1 LGCVVNVPIDQPGVM
16 EMAEQAV
23 SAMDQI
29 VAAPTIHATPKVLG
43 VQKQVFIIVFIVEIH
58 VLHSHHTSFLCRL

>member
-1 LGCVVNVPIDQPGVM
+1 M